1 MSRSLSLALV
11 LLCLYNLSFLEA
23 INGGFSVEMIHR
35 DSSRSPFFRP
45 TETRFQR
52 VANAMR
58 RSINRANHLNQ
69 SFVFPNSPKTT
80 VISALGEYLMSY
92 SVGTP
97 SLQVFG
103 IVDTGS
109 DIIWLQ
115 CQPCKKCYKQTTPIF
130 DSSKSQTYKTLP
142 CPSNTCQSVQG
153 TSCSSRKNCLYS
165 IDYADGSHSQGDLSV
180 ETLTLGSTNGSPV
193 QFPGTVIGCG
203 RDNAIGFEEKNSGIV
218 GLGRGPVSLITQLS
232 PSKGG
237 KFSYCLVPGLSTASS
252 KLNFGDAAVVSGR
265 GTVSTPLFPQN
276 GLVFYFLTL
285 EAFSVGRNRI
295 EFGSPGSGGK
305 GNIIIDSGTTLTA
318 LPNGVYSKLESAVAK
333 TVKLQRVR
341 DPNQVLGL
349 CYKVT
354 PDKLDASVPVITA
367 HFSGADVTL
376 NAINTFVQVAD
387 DVVCFAFQ
395 PTETGAI
402 FGNLAQQNLLVEGL
416 TGLLNQLNW
425 DCSKVSRSIMASVSL
440 SYNMQMTLFWL
451 EEHVGKMFGL
461 LLRLFFEASV
471 LKANFSKSKL
481 YGVYA
486 CPDFLESAAAFLYCS
501 VASLPFKFL
510 WFPIGANHT
519 RGVLWAPVI
528 NLLRSIMKTS
538 SPSTLALVLFYL
550 CNIFYLE
557 AFNGGFSVEMI
568 HRDSSRSPFFSP
580 TETQF
585 QRVANAVHRS
595 INRANHLNQSFVSPN
610 SPETTVISALG
621 EYLISYSVGTPSLQ
635 VFGILDTGS
644 DIIWLQCQPCKKCY
658 EQTTPIF
665 DSSKSQTYKTLPCPS
680 NTCQSVQ
687 GTFCSSRK
695 HCLYS
700 IHYVDGSQSLGD
712 LSVET
717 LTLGST
723 NGSPVQFPGT
733 VIGCGR
739 YNAIGIEEKNSGIVG
754 LGRGPMSL
762 ITQLSPSTGGKFSY
776 CLVPGLSTASS
787 KLNFGNAAVVS
798 GRGTVS
804 TPLFSKNGLV
814 FYFLTLEAFS
824 VGRNRIEFGSPGSG
838 GKGNIII
845 DSGTTLTALPNGV
858 YSQLES
864 AVAKTVILQRVRD
877 PNQVLG
883 LCYKVTPDKLDASVP
898 VITAHFSGA
907 DVTLNAINTFVQVAD
922 DVVCFAFQP
931 TETGAVFGNLA
942 QQNLLVEGLTGVLNK
957 SVELGLFK
965 GFKVNHGICFSKLQY
980 ADDSFLVGGACWENL
995 WAIIKAFLRS
1005 FELASFCTKVMKTIS
1020 PSTLAL
1026 VLFYLCNIFYLE
1038 AFNGGFSV
1046 EMIHRDSSRS
1056 PFFRPTETQFQ
1067 RVANAVHRSV
1077 NRANHFHKAHK
1088 AAKATI
1094 TQNDGEYLISYSV
1107 GIPPFQLYGIIDTGS
1122 DMIWL
1127 QCKPCEKCYN
1137 QTTPIFDPSKSN
1149 TYKILPFS
1157 STTCQS
1163 VEDTSCSSDNRK
1175 MCEYTIYYGDG
1186 SYSQGDLSV
1195 ETLTLGST
1203 NGSSVKF
1210 RRTVI
1215 GCGRNNTVSFEGK
1228 SSGIVGLGN
1237 GPVSL
1242 INQLRRRSSSIGR
1255 KFSYC
1260 LASMSNISSKLNF
1273 GDAAVVSGDGTVS
1286 TPIVTHDPKVFY
1298 YLTLEAFSVGN
1309 NRIEFTSSSFRFGE
1323 KGNIIID
1330 SGTTLTLLPNDIYSK
1345 LESAVADLVELDR
1358 VKDPLK
1364 QLSLCYRS
1372 TFDELNAPVIMAHFS
1387 GADVKLN
1394 AVNTF
1399 IEVEQGVTCL
1409 AFISSKIGPIFGNM
1423 AQQNF
1428 LVGYDLQK
1436 KIVSFKPTDCS
1447 KQ

>member
-1 MSRSLSLALV
+1 
-11 LLCLYNLSFLEA
+11 
-23 INGGFSVEMIHR
+23 
-35 DSSRSPFFRP
+35 
-45 TETRFQR
+45 
-52 VANAMR
+52 
-58 RSINRANHLNQ
+58 
-69 SFVFPNSPKTT
+69 
-80 VISALGEYLMSY
+80 
-92 SVGTP
+92 
-97 SLQVFG
+97 
-103 IVDTGS
+103 
-109 DIIWLQ
+109 
-115 CQPCKKCYKQTTPIF
+115 
-130 DSSKSQTYKTLP
+130 
-142 CPSNTCQSVQG
+142 
-153 TSCSSRKNCLYS
+153 
-165 IDYADGSHSQGDLSV
+165 
-180 ETLTLGSTNGSPV
+180 
-193 QFPGTVIGCG
+193 
-203 RDNAIGFEEKNSGIV
+203 
-218 GLGRGPVSLITQLS
+218 
-232 PSKGG
+232 
-237 KFSYCLVPGLSTASS
+237 
-252 KLNFGDAAVVSGR
+252 
-265 GTVSTPLFPQN
+265 
-276 GLVFYFLTL
+276 
-285 EAFSVGRNRI
+285 
-295 EFGSPGSGGK
+295 
-305 GNIIIDSGTTLTA
+305 
-318 LPNGVYSKLESAVAK
+318 
-333 TVKLQRVR
+333 
-341 DPNQVLGL
+341 
-349 CYKVT
+349 
-354 PDKLDASVPVITA
+354 
-367 HFSGADVTL
+367 
-376 NAINTFVQVAD
+376 
-387 DVVCFAFQ
+387 
-395 PTETGAI
+395 
-402 FGNLAQQNLLVEGL
+402 
-416 TGLLNQLNW
+416 
-425 DCSKVSRSIMASVSL
+425 
-440 SYNMQMTLFWL
+440 
-451 EEHVGKMFGL
+451 
-461 LLRLFFEASV
+461 
-471 LKANFSKSKL
+471 
-481 YGVYA
+481 
-486 CPDFLESAAAFLYCS
+486 
-501 VASLPFKFL
+501 
-510 WFPIGANHT
+510 
-519 RGVLWAPVI
+519 
-528 NLLRSIMKTS
+528 
-538 SPSTLALVLFYL
+538 
-550 CNIFYLE
+550 
-557 AFNGGFSVEMI
+557 
-568 HRDSSRSPFFSP
+568 
-580 TETQF
+580 
-585 QRVANAVHRS
+585 
-595 INRANHLNQSFVSPN
+595 
-610 SPETTVISALG
+610 
-621 EYLISYSVGTPSLQ
+621 
-635 VFGILDTGS
+635 
-644 DIIWLQCQPCKKCY
+644 
-658 EQTTPIF
+658 
-665 DSSKSQTYKTLPCPS
+665 
-680 NTCQSVQ
+680 
-687 GTFCSSRK
+687 
-695 HCLYS
+695 
-700 IHYVDGSQSLGD
+700 
-712 LSVET
+712 
-717 LTLGST
+717 
-723 NGSPVQFPGT
+723 
-733 VIGCGR
+733 
-739 YNAIGIEEKNSGIVG
+739 
-754 LGRGPMSL
+754 
-762 ITQLSPSTGGKFSY
+762 
-776 CLVPGLSTASS
+776 
-787 KLNFGNAAVVS
+787 
-798 GRGTVS
+798 
-804 TPLFSKNGLV
+804 
-814 FYFLTLEAFS
+814 
-824 VGRNRIEFGSPGSG
+824 
-838 GKGNIII
+838 
-845 DSGTTLTALPNGV
+845 
-858 YSQLES
+858 
-864 AVAKTVILQRVRD
+864 
-877 PNQVLG
+877 
-883 LCYKVTPDKLDASVP
+883 
-898 VITAHFSGA
+898 
-907 DVTLNAINTFVQVAD
+907 
-922 DVVCFAFQP
+922 
-931 TETGAVFGNLA
+931 
-942 QQNLLVEGLTGVLNK
+942 
-957 SVELGLFK
+957 
-965 GFKVNHGICFSKLQY
+965 
-980 ADDSFLVGGACWENL
+980 
-995 WAIIKAFLRS
+995 
-1005 FELASFCTKVMKTIS
+1005 MKTIS

-1137 QTTPIFDPSKSN
+1137 QTTRIFDPSKSN